1 MSHSTLTSR
10 CLGASSQRKSP
21 CGFDRETAA
30 AFSAQHPTNP
40 RGVAGVAACNVQ
52 PNKAGSHFNKVQC
65 FCFEEQRL
73 RAGEEVDMPV
83 FFYLDPELSDPAMRR
98 G

>member
-1 MSHSTLTSR
+1 MALRPNAKVRAGSTRGDDARVFTAR
-10 CLGASSQRKSP
+10 NKSTR
-21 CGFDRETAA
+21 DVT
-30 AFSAQHPTNP
+30 
-40 RGVAGVAACNVQ
+40 GVATYNVQ

-83 FFYLDPELSDPAMRR
+83 FFYLDPEFASDPAIRT
-98 G
+98 